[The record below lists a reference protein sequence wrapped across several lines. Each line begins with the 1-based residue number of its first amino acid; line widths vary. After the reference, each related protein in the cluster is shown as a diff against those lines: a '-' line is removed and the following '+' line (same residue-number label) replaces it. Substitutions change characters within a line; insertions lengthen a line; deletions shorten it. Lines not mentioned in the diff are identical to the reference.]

1 MSTADMYYKKLR
13 PSQPTIF
20 VGRAPRG
27 VPSGSADP
35 LVGLLEAREKPD
47 LGSGADEGVRPAW

>member
-1 MSTADMYYKKLR
+1 MYYEKLR

-20 VGRAPRG
+20 VGRTPR
-27 VPSGSADP
+27 PAADP

-47 LGSGADEGVRPAW
+47 QGVRRGRGRPPHMVKKH

>member
-1 MSTADMYYKKLR
+1 MYYKKLR

-20 VGRAPRG
+20 VGRASRG

-47 LGSGADEGVRPAW
+47 QGVRRGRGRPPHMVKKH